1 MSVDTPT
8 RTEYLPVRRGNGWR
22 IVGGVFSVF
31 FILAGA
37 VSVASLL
44 ARQTEVQD
52 QVYQRT
58 VTQIVVEIGTGDL
71 TVMPANGGVSV
82 HRHLKWSWTKPTI
95 QESWDGTTLTI
106 RTRCPAVQ
114 FGSGCGVDYTL
125 RVPADVSLI
134 TRNSTGD
141 VTVNGIRGDLALST
155 STGDIR
161 LTGASRALSL
171 HTSTGDINA
180 SKLTSSEVDANVSTG
195 DVTLG
200 FDRAP
205 TSVHANTSTGDVR
218 ITVPAGDPYRV
229 EASTNTGDTDIRV
242 VQNPTS
248 TNLIAVR
255 THTGD
260 IWVRYA

>member
-1 MSVDTPT
+1 
-8 RTEYLPVRRGNGWR
+8 
-22 IVGGVFSVF
+22 VFSVF
-31 FILAGA
+31 IILVGA

-52 QVYQRT
+52 QIYQHA
-58 VTQIVVEIGTGDL
+58 VTQIVVEIGTGDV
-71 TVMPANGGVSV
+71 TVLPGDAGVSI
-82 HRHLKWSWTKPTI
+82 HRHLTWSWTKPTI
-95 QESWDGTTLTI
+95 EEVWDGTTLHI

-114 FGSGCGVDYTL
+114 FGSGCGVDYTM
-125 RVPADVSLI
+125 RVPADVSLV
-134 TRNSTGD
+134 TRTSTGD
-141 VTVNGIRGDLALST
+141 VSVSGLRGDLALST

-171 HTSTGDINA
+171 HTSTGDITA
-180 SKLTSSEVDANVSTG
+180 SKVTSSEVDANVSTG

-200 FDRAP
+200 FDRTP

-218 ITVPAGDPYRV
+218 ISVPSGDPYRV
-229 EASTNTGDTDIRV
+229 QVSTNTGDTDIRV
-242 VQNPTS
+242 VQDPTS

-260 IWVRYA
+260 VHIRYA